1 MLVLSRKVGEAV
13 VINGGQSGEVRI
25 KFIRHGSNGCIKLG
39 FEAGP
44 NVRIHREEIEDEI
57 RRQRGYQRNSSEGG
71 CDEQQPAATSGE

>member
-1 MLVLSRKVGEAV
+1 MLVLSRKVGESV
-13 VINGGQSGEVRI
+13 VIDGGRIRI

-57 RRQRGYQRNSSEGG
+57 RRERSHEQCSNEENR
-71 CDEQQPAATSGE
+71 DEQRSAATSGE